1 MKSPLMTPPLSS
13 SLDLATLD
21 AARKVTATALK
32 AYVCELEQKAL
43 DAARCRDYNA
53 AKLHSDWAFAAD
65 LCVLKVSVALNALVV
80 EALEAMPLVQDTRT
94 VKLPDLG
101 RSDHDRHLE
110 ALTVEVAP
118 EQTEPVA

>member
-1 MKSPLMTPPLSS
+1 M
-13 SLDLATLD
+13 
-21 AARKVTATALK
+21 
-32 AYVCELEQKAL
+32 
-43 DAARCRDYNA
+43 
-53 AKLHSDWAFAAD
+53 
-65 LCVLKVSVALNALVV
+65 LKVSVALNALVV

-110 ALTVEVAP
+110 ALTVDVAP

>member
-1 MKSPLMTPPLSS
+1 MTPPLSS
-13 SLDLATLD
+13 SLDLATLN
-21 AARKVTATALK
+21 AAQAVARKALQD
-32 AYVCELEQKAL
+32 AVCNWEQEAMQ
-43 DAARCRDYNA
+43 AAQRGEYASAQTYKN
-53 AKLHSDWAFAAD
+53 WAFAAD
-65 LCVLKVSVALNALVV
+65 LTIHYVNGAIGALFL
-80 EALEAMPLVQDTRT
+80 ETLEAIPLVQDTRT